1 MNEYEIIGILILL
14 IICSITDIKTKQ
26 ISLKIC
32 ISFLMFGF
40 GWKIMIED
48 MSLMDISLVNICFG
62 TVPGIILYAVS
73 ILSRGGIGKGD
84 AVLMGVIGMYI
95 GIKNSIILFVS
106 ALLLIAC
113 FSIVL
118 IILKK
123 GNMKTK
129 IPFVPFIL
137 IAFIIQAGFI

>member
-1 MNEYEIIGILILL
+1 
-14 IICSITDIKTKQ
+14 
-26 ISLKIC
+26 
-32 ISFLMFGF
+32 F